1 MAAVRRCRKA
11 FRRIPHDPT
20 SGAAVSLAIARIDHS
35 PRSDLNMIFT
45 RLAIPVTVLCTLAA
59 CSTVPRIVNEYRID
73 VQQGNVLSQE
83 MVSQL
88 RPGLTKD
95 QVRFILGTPVL
106 TDMFHANRWDYFYW
120 LKKGNSGEVETRRFT
135 VFFDADGKLRSVA
148 GDVAPVQSTD
158 TAAVFEVRN
167 REIDLGS
174 LPADSS
180 TEQPPPD
187 GPGFFGTIMESMGF

>member
-1 MAAVRRCRKA
+1 MTFPRFALAVVA
-11 FRRIPHDPT
+11 
-20 SGAAVSLAIARIDHS
+20 
-35 PRSDLNMIFT
+35 
-45 RLAIPVTVLCTLAA
+45 LCTLSA

-106 TDMFHANRWDYFYW
+106 MDMFHANRWDYFYW
-120 LKKGNSGEVETRRFT
+120 LKKGNTGEVETRRFT
-135 VFFDADGKLRSVA
+135 VFFDSEGKLRSVD
-148 GDVAPVQSTD
+148 GDVAPVQAGD
-158 TAAVFEVRN
+158 AAVVSATRN

-174 LPADSS
+174 LPTDGSAVLPPAD
-180 TEQPPPD
+180 E
-187 GPGFFGTIMESMGF
+187 PGFFGKIMESVGF

>member
-1 MAAVRRCRKA
+1 MISPR
-11 FRRIPHDPT
+11 
-20 SGAAVSLAIARIDHS
+20 LAIAV
-35 PRSDLNMIFT
+35 L
-45 RLAIPVTVLCTLAA
+45 VLCALAA

-106 TDMFHANRWDYFYW
+106 MDMFHANRWDYFYW
-120 LKKGNSGEVETRRFT
+120 LKKGNSGEVETRRFS
-135 VFFDADGKLRSVA
+135 VFFDADGKLQRVA
-148 GDVAPVQSTD
+148 GDVTAVQPTD
-158 TAAVFEVRN
+158 AAAVSETKN

-174 LPADSS
+174 LPADGS
-180 TEQPPPD
+180 TVLPPAD
-187 GPGFFGTIMESMGF
+187 GPGFFGSIIESVGF